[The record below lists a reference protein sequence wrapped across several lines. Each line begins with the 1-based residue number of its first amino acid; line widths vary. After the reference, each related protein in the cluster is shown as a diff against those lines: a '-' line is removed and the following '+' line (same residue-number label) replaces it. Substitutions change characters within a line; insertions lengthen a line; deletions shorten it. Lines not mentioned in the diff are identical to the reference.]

1 MDNNP
6 SSSLNFIGVRLSNR
20 EIMIKSKPGFFDAL
34 TLSKHPSK
42 SSFYQTI
49 PLGDTHSVSI
59 YYYNK
64 RFQFTY
70 QNHSFQL
77 FEGNQQLSE
86 QVVYNILNNFIVKEG
101 NKASYLTSFPED
113 KIRTAKKKKTRVLA
127 ESKRVGE

>member
-1 MDNNP
+1 MDKNLH
-6 SSSLNFIGVRLSNR
+6 SSLNFIGVRINNH

-42 SSFYQTI
+42 NSFYQTI
-49 PLGDTHSVSI
+49 PLSDTQSVSF

-70 QNHSFQL
+70 QNQSFRL
-77 FEGNQQLSE
+77 FEGNQRLSE
-86 QVVYNILNNFIVKEG
+86 HVVYNILNNFIVKEG

>member
-1 MDNNP
+1 MDKNP

-59 YYYNK
+59 YY
-64 RFQFTY
+64 
-70 QNHSFQL
+70 
-77 FEGNQQLSE
+77 
-86 QVVYNILNNFIVKEG
+86 
-101 NKASYLTSFPED
+101 
-113 KIRTAKKKKTRVLA
+113 
-127 ESKRVGE
+127 